1 MSWKFSP
8 EGVPGLLPPL
18 DDAPPVD
25 QVEDEEEQGEEA
37 EEDHV
42 RPEPCNSLSISFYSA
57 ESMSMSIKSRRLML
71 VSAY

>member
-1 MSWKFSP
+1 MGWRKLPP

-25 QVEDEEEQGEEA
+25 QVEHEEEEGEEA

-42 RPEPCNSLSISFYSA
+42 GPGEPLLPMA
-57 ESMSMSIKSRRLML
+57 GPLAAPRAPRQHL
-71 VSAY
+71 VAPTGPG

>member
-8 EGVPGLLPPL
+8 ERVPGLLPPL

-25 QVEDEEEQGEEA
+25 QVEDEEEQGEKA

-42 RPEPCNSLSISFYSA
+42 RPESISFYSA
-57 ESMSMSIKSRRLML
+57 D
-71 VSAY
+71 